1 MRAVR
6 TLLLASLAIVLIGPT
21 AATAQPAP
29 PIASQATLDQLLT
42 QRARVVESDRQV
54 IREFLDRSE
63 VQQVAARAGV
73 DVTQARRVVGTL
85 SGDELR
91 DIASRARDA
100 NEVLAG
106 GASTIV
112 ISTTTVIIVLLL
124 LILIIVAVH

>member
-21 AATAQPAP
+21 VATAQQAP

-54 IREFLDRSE
+54 IREFLNRSE

-73 DVTQARRVVGTL
+73 DLDHAQRVVGTL

-91 DIASRARDA
+91 DIAARARDA

-112 ISTTTVIIVLLL
+112 ISTTTVIIILLVI
-124 LILIIVAVH
+124 ILIIVAVN